1 MYMRNVHVH
10 KKYMYTYMKMDKIRV
25 TMQKNDQQ

>member
-1 MYMRNVHVH
+1 MYI
-10 KKYMYTYMKMDKIRV
+10 YMKRDKIRV